1 MKNFSLFR
9 HGIKTLPAVRA
20 DLGRVSSLSR
30 RDFNDR
36 ESFVFQADAP
46 SIEYASL
53 MIGNALLLRT
63 KRSGRIYAGFEKFS
77 LMQPVADL
85 YLRIADISETVYVF
99 GEDDWRPPRHP
110 NIRYVPLLPGSNLS
124 RETFVVSDC
133 STYYAALV
141 AVDQQDDAERAKP
154 EHRKFMA
161 LKSSDPV
168 IVRALAVAVEG
179 MIDWCYAA

>member
-9 HGIKTLPAVRA
+9 NGIKALPALRA
-20 DLGRVSSLSR
+20 DLGKVSSLSR

-46 SIEYASL
+46 SIEYACL

-85 YLRIADISETVYVF
+85 YLRIADISETMYIF

-110 NIRYVPLLPGSNLS
+110 NIRYVPLLAGSNLS

-141 AVDQQDDAERAKP
+141 AVNQDRVEGAKP

-168 IVRALAVAVEG
+168 VVRALGVAVEG
-179 MIDWCYAA
+179 MIDWSYAA